1 VAEVDRRTT
10 GVAELDF
17 VLGGGLPTGSLVV
30 FAGGPGTGKTI
41 LAQQVCFANATPE
54 RKAIYYSTFSEP
66 HVKLVRYLEQFEFFD
81 ASALEERVEFINIEA
96 LLDEDTGNRAG
107 LGPLVS
113 EVMRTCIERRPSVVV
128 FDSAKALS
136 EFGNEQIVRRL
147 YHELSGLAA
156 HTDTTLIFLGEYAAA
171 ELESSAEPY
180 LVDGLVQLAYEPN
193 EPLDRRWLRI
203 VKMRGAKH
211 LAGKHSV
218 EIGASGIAVFP
229 RLEALAPKDAKP
241 DGARVASGIPGLDEM
256 MGGGIPAG
264 DVSAILGPS
273 GSGKTIATLR
283 FVAHG
288 IEKGERCLYFSF
300 QEDGDQLVKKA
311 ASFGWDIAA
320 ACESGQ
326 LLVHH
331 VPQGNLNLDML
342 GAAVRAGLAAGPVRR
357 VAIDSLAELVF
368 AAREVHRFPAYART
382 LAGFI
387 RSAGA
392 TSLITSEVATMGPI
406 AEPAGG
412 LSFLFH
418 NVVLL
423 RYIEIDSE
431 LRRAVSILK
440 MRDSNHEKGLRQF
453 EIDGQGLRVLDR
465 LEGVTG
471 VLGWS
476 ALREDLPQE
485 DS

>member
-1 VAEVDRRTT
+1 MAEIERRTT

-17 VLGGGLPTGSLVV
+17 VLGGGLPAGSLVV
-30 FAGGPGTGKTI
+30 VAGGPGTGKTI
-41 LAQQVCFANATPE
+41 LAQQICFANATPE

-66 HVKLVRYLEQFEFFD
+66 HVKLVQYLSQFDFFD
-81 ASALEERVEFINIEA
+81 ASALEERVDFINLEGL
-96 LLDEDTGNRAG
+96 LLDDGGSGSG
-107 LGPLVS
+107 LGPLVT
-113 EVMRTCIERRPSVVV
+113 EVVRTCFEHRPSVVV
-128 FDSAKALS
+128 FDSAKALRD
-136 EFGNEQIVRRL
+136 FGGEQAVRQL
-147 YHELSGLAA
+147 FYELSGMVA
-156 HTDTTLIFLGEYAAA
+156 HTDTTLLFVGEYAAA
-171 ELESSAEPY
+171 ELESDPEFY
-180 LVDGLVQLAYEPN
+180 LADGLVQLAYEAY
-193 EPLDRRWLRI
+193 EPLDRRWLRV

-218 EIGASGIAVFP
+218 EIGDRGMAVFP

-241 DGARVASGIPGLDEM
+241 DGSRLASGISGLDEM
-256 MGGGIPAG
+256 MGGGIPVG

-273 GSGKTIATLR
+273 GSGKTIAALR
-283 FVAHG
+283 FVSHG
-288 IEKGERCLYFSF
+288 IEQGERCLYFSF
-300 QEDGDQLVKKA
+300 QEDGDQLVAKA
-311 ASFGWDIAA
+311 ASFGWDLAA
-320 ACESGQ
+320 ARESGQ

-342 GAAVRAGLAAGPVRR
+342 GAAVRAGLADGPVRR

-392 TSLITSEVATMGPI
+392 TSVITSEVATMGPI

-418 NVVLL
+418 NVILL
-423 RYIEIDSE
+423 RYIEIESD

-453 EIDGQGLRVLDR
+453 DIDEQGLRVGTR

-476 ALREDLPQE
+476 ALREDSPK
-485 DS
+485 

>member
-1 VAEVDRRTT
+1 MAEIEHRTT

-17 VLGGGLPTGSLVV
+17 VLGGGLPAGSLVV
-30 FAGGPGTGKTI
+30 VAGGPGTGKTI
-41 LAQQVCFANATPE
+41 LAQQICFANATPE

-66 HVKLVRYLEQFEFFD
+66 HIKLVHYLSQFDFFD
-81 ASALEERVEFINIEA
+81 ASALVERIDFINLEA
-96 LLDEDTGNRAG
+96 LLLDEGGSGNG
-107 LGPLVS
+107 LGPLVT
-113 EVMRTCIERRPSVVV
+113 EVVRTCFEHRPSVVV
-128 FDSAKALS
+128 FDSAKALRD
-136 EFGNEQIVRRL
+136 FGDEQAVRQL
-147 YHELSGLAA
+147 FYELSGMVA
-156 HTDTTLIFLGEYAAA
+156 HTDTTLLFLGEYATDK
-171 ELESSAEPY
+171 LESEPEFY
-180 LVDGLVQLAYEPN
+180 LADGLVQLAYESY
-193 EPLDRRWLRI
+193 EPLDRRWLRV

-211 LAGKHSV
+211 LSGKHSV
-218 EIGASGIAVFP
+218 EIGETGLAVFP

-241 DGARVASGIPGLDEM
+241 DGRRVASGISGLDEM
-256 MGGGIPAG
+256 IGGGIPFG

-273 GSGKTIATLR
+273 GSGKTIAALR
-283 FVAHG
+283 FIARG
-288 IEKGERCLYFSF
+288 IEQGERCLYFSF
-300 QEDGDQLVKKA
+300 QEDGDQLVAKA
-311 ASFGWDIAA
+311 ASFGWELAA
-320 ACESGQ
+320 ARESGQ

-342 GAAVRAGLAAGPVRR
+342 GAAVRAGLADGPVRR

-392 TSLITSEVATMGPI
+392 TSVITSEVATMGPI
-406 AEPAGG
+406 SEPAGG

-418 NVVLL
+418 NVILL
-423 RYIEIDSE
+423 RYIEIESD

-453 EIDGQGLRVLDR
+453 DIDEQGLRVGNR

-476 ALREDLPQE
+476 ALREDAPK
-485 DS
+485 

>member
-1 VAEVDRRTT
+1 VAEVERRAT
-10 GVAELDF
+10 GVAELDL
-17 VLGGGLPTGSLVV
+17 VLGGGLPAGSLVV
-30 FAGGPGTGKTI
+30 LAGGPGTGKTI
-41 LAQQVCFANATPE
+41 LAQQICFANATPE

-66 HVKLVRYLEQFEFFD
+66 HVKLVHYLEQFDFFD
-81 ASALEERVEFINIEA
+81 ADALEERVEFINLEA
-96 LLDEDTGNRAG
+96 LLLDESGGSEPG
-107 LGPLVS
+107 LGPLVT
-113 EVMRTCIERRPSVVV
+113 EVVRTCFEHRPSVVV
-128 FDSAKALS
+128 FDSAKALRD
-136 EFGNEQIVRRL
+136 FGDEQAVRQL
-147 YHELSGLAA
+147 FYELSGLVA
-156 HTDTTLIFLGEYAAA
+156 HTDTTLLFLGEYAAA
-171 ELESSAEPY
+171 ELEASPEFY
-180 LVDGLVQLAYEPN
+180 LADGLVQLAYEPH
-193 EPLDRRWLRI
+193 EPLDRRWLRV

-218 EIGASGIAVFP
+218 EIGDTGIAVFP

-241 DGARVASGIPGLDEM
+241 DGRRVASGVPGLDEM

-273 GSGKTIATLR
+273 GSGKTIAALR
-283 FVAHG
+283 FIAHG
-288 IEKGERCLYFSF
+288 IEEGERCLYFSF
-300 QEDGDQLVKKA
+300 QEDGDQLVAKA
-311 ASFGWDIAA
+311 ASFGWELAA
-320 ACESGQ
+320 ARESGQ

-331 VPQGNLNLDML
+331 VPQGNLDLDML
-342 GAAVRAGLAAGPVRR
+342 GAAVRAGLADGPVRR

-406 AEPAGG
+406 AEPIGG

-423 RYIEIDSE
+423 RYIEIESE
-431 LRRAVSILK
+431 LRRAVSVLK
-440 MRDSNHEKGLRQF
+440 MRDSNHEKGLRLV
-453 EIDGQGLRVLDR
+453 EIDGQGFRVVDR
-465 LEGVTG
+465 LEGLTG

-476 ALREDLPQE
+476 ALRENAPE
-485 DS
+485 